1 MDDEAL
7 LIQQS
12 GLITQ
17 LLGNSAA
24 AQSQAHG
31 SAMEAIAA
39 KSKASAAQRAV
50 RLTDSDAMFAMEEV
64 KKKQHEIERAREQ
77 VLALQQKIESL
88 MTAISDRDEI
98 IVDWMQSN
106 EAFKRLARQYGKKAG
121 ISDEQRQVDYLQ
133 HVVDLAEED
142 PTFSDTDKTKRAKE
156 KLSSRMK

>member
-7 LIQQS
+7 RIQQS

-64 KKKQHEIERAREQ
+64 KKKQRELERAREQ
-77 VLALQQKIESL
+77 VVALQQKIESL

-98 IVDWMQSN
+98 IADWMHNN
-106 EAFKRLARQYGKKAG
+106 EAFKRLARQYGKELDK
-121 ISDEQRQVDYLQ
+121 STEQRQR
-133 HVVDLAEED
+133 DLDQYVLDIAQEQPER
-142 PTFSDTDKTKRAKE
+142 FGNTKPLRETKKA
-156 KLSSRMK
+156 LGI